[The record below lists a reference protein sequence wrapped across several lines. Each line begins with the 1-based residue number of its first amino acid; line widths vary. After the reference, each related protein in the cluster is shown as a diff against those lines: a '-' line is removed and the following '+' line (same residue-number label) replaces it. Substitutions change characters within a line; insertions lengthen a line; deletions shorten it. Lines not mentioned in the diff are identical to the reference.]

1 MKLLIQ
7 NVVIASML
15 YQALASDDSKP
26 ELATKPTTRD
36 LRKEPEPRIVG
47 GEVSDPG
54 EFPYFVDMSYCGG
67 TLIAPGVVLSAA
79 HCGNF
84 KNARVIVGG
93 YVRGTL
99 TEGSVRARVRR
110 SKRHPNYNSRTL
122 ENDFVLL
129 RLWED
134 VPMSTEVTLSLNS
147 QYVVPSEGDPV
158 TTLGLGTLQQG
169 GDVSNILR
177 DVEVFA
183 INSEVCNRSYN
194 GEVIDDVMFCAGV
207 PGGGKDSCQGDSG
220 GPVVVRNG
228 NSHSLVGV
236 VSWGIGCALPGY
248 PGVYARVS
256 SANDWIKEVV
266 CNDWNVKAPFC
277 GGVAPVE
284 VPVQSPE
291 PSPTPVQSPIEA
303 PQPSPSPEPPSTCP
317 NETLQSLEN
326 QCNCEFKSNGR
337 PWKNVNEYLRCIQRA
352 LRYSSCDINAVIAEG
367 ECLCLNE
374 NQGYEFCPAR
384 DNRMAESSSSRVS
397 TRVIM
402 ILSMSYLLQSVYHLL
417 V

>member
-207 PGGGKDSCQGDSG
+207 EGGGQDACSGDSG
-220 GPVVVRNG
+220 GPLILKSG
-228 NSHSLVGV
+228 NIHLLVGI
-236 VSWGIGCALPGY
+236 VSWGYGCAQAEY

-256 SANDWIKEVV
+256 SSYNWIKTTV
-266 CNDWNVKAPFC
+266 CDDWRMNAAFCSGGLAPTQ
-277 GGVAPVE
+277 APD
-284 VPVQSPE
+284 
-291 PSPTPVQSPIEA
+291 PTPA
-303 PQPSPSPEPPSTCP
+303 PTPLTC
-317 NETLQSLEN
+317 
-326 QCNCEFKSNGR
+326 SNDEMKFDFTFNTDNFGY
-337 PWKNVNEYLRCIQRA
+337 V
-352 LRYSSCDINAVIAEG
+352 SC
-367 ECLCLNE
+367 
-374 NQGYEFCPAR
+374 Y
-384 DNRMAESSSSRVS
+384 
-397 TRVIM
+397 T
-402 ILSMSYLLQSVYHLL
+402 
-417 V
+417 